1 MFAVFPAPYVA
12 AGGAPTTL
20 NLAITA
26 TGDDRY
32 DVVGVGLGADDV
44 GLISG
49 QSGGVDAVAGWRFQ
63 NVTIPNAATINSA
76 EFSVEVT
83 GVSGTPQLEMHG
95 NDVDDAAV
103 WGAGNLPSNITQTT
117 AATTVDDYTS
127 TGVKTTDVTAIVQEI
142 INRAGWASGNDL
154 ALVLFDD
161 QATDENFAAMADLL
175 HATAQEGRL
184 SINYT

>member
-12 AGGAPTTL
+12 AGGSTTL
-20 NLAITA
+20 DLAITD
-26 TGDDRY
+26 TNDDR
-32 DVVGVGLGADDV
+32 DELVSFGLATDDTDLAAGQD
-44 GLISG
+44 GLEFVI
-49 QSGGVDAVAGWRFQ
+49 GWRFQ
-63 NVTIPNAATINSA
+63 NVTIDQGATINSA
-76 EFSVEVT
+76 EFSVEVLAVT
-83 GVSGTPQLEMHG
+83 GTPQLEMHG

-117 AATTVDDYTS
+117 AASTVDNFTS
-127 TGVKTTDVTAIVQEI
+127 TGVQTVDVTAIVQEI

-161 QATDENFAAMADLL
+161 QASDGNYAEVADFS

-184 SINYT
+184 SINYA